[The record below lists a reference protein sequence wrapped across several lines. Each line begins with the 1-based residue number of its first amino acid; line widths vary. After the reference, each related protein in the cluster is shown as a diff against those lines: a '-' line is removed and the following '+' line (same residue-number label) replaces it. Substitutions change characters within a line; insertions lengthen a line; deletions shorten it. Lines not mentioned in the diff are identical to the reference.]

1 MKHSR
6 KHALKFIIPM
16 IVFAALMGAAAIY
29 SFVNGSVFGGIA
41 FLMVTAAASFAAALA
56 NEVNLSE

>member
-29 SFVNGSVFGGIA
+29 SFASGSVFGGIT

>member
-29 SFVNGSVFGGIA
+29 SFASESVFGGIV
-41 FLMVTAAASFAAALA
+41 FLMITGAASLAAVLA